1 MSRNGLLLAVTLA
14 FFLAVGVSMPYG
26 ISYSDGPQLSDKS
39 AFAADKKKKK
49 TKIKRSGQTQGSG
62 GELAISRAAGRGR
75 ER

>member
-1 MSRNGLLLAVTLA
+1 MRRGETAMSWNGLLLAVTLA

-49 TKIKRSGQTQGSG
+49 NKNKKKRPDP
-62 GELAISRAAGRGR
+62 R
-75 ER
+75 